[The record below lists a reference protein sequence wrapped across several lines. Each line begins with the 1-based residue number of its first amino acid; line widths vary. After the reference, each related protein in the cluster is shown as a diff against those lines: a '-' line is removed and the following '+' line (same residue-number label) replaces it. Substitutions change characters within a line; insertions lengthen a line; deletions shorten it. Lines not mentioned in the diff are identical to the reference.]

1 MQSSKRETEVQRLT
15 RVRQLIG
22 AIDLERLRRASDEQ
36 MRRRAEERAEWT
48 RTQSADVAGNSDVA
62 GNADVGEAAL
72 PSAGDDSRAEN
83 EVEIESA
90 PGLLYIVLF
99 AYFRFI

>member
-48 RTQSADVAGNSDVA
+48 RTQGADVAGNA
-62 GNADVGEAAL
+62 EGEAAL

-83 EVEIESA
+83 EVEIEST
-90 PGLLYIVLF
+90 PGLLLYICFSHLVS
-99 AYFRFI
+99 RFI